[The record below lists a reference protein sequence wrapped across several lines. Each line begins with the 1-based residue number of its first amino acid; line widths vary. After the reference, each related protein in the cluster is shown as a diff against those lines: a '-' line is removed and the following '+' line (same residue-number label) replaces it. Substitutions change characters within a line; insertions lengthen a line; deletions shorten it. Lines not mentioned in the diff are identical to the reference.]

1 MAVRKITSE
10 KMEKAL
16 RLKAVREALN
26 YTQEEFANKINISL
40 SAYKKIES
48 AENNISVN
56 VLNNL
61 KKEFH
66 ISADLILFGD
76 YKDLNDAWYGV
87 QNCSEED
94 KMIIYSRLMHYF
106 LRKKSDNQ
114 DGDIEETI
122 ELTNKILDTKDI

>member
-66 ISADLILFGD
+66 ISADLIL
-76 YKDLNDAWYGV
+76 LV
-87 QNCSEED
+87 
-94 KMIIYSRLMHYF
+94 ISR
-106 LRKKSDNQ
+106 
-114 DGDIEETI
+114 I
-122 ELTNKILDTKDI
+122 